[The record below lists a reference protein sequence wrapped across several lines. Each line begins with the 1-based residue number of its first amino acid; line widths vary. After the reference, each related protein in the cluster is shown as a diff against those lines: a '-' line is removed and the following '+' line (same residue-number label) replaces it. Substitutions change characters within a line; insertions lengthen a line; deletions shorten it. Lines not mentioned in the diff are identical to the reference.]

1 MDITVVN
8 TKSYWGTYPQ
18 ANQQAN
24 KDIKKKPME
33 FLISQLG
40 SECSRLSI

>member
-8 TKSYWGTYPQ
+8 TKSYWGTRPH

-33 FLISQLG
+33 FFISQSG